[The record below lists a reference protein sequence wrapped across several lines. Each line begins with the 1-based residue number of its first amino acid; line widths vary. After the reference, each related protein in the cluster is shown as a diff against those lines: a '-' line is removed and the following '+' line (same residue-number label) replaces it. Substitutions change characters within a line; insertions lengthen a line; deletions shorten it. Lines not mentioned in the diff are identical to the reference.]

1 MRGIF
6 PETRKRWTDGLDF
19 GIEDTRNYYEQ
30 MYWCFGGDS
39 DAGGEGLSDEDI
51 DQDMQQDIAAAAYGY
66 DADEFG
72 YSPGFDPDNLS
83 DDQQTAVDASK
94 SISDA
99 AAFGQDAV
107 NAAQNAANNSPS
119 VSQAL
124 ANLSGMTVSGYA
136 PGQSQAQ
143 ARQQAIE
150 RAYAVDRVGNPVTS
164 NQGKGKVGRSFD
176 PVTGR
181 APTASEKSAI
191 QAAADIA
198 LDEKASGGFGL
209 GLSDSITG
217 DDTSDQGKDPDQ
229 TAAEFR
235 AAERARALSQG
246 LQLASPSLSA
256 ATDEILGR
264 PSASVAATPGV
275 MPASRSEAVSRALS
289 DVPSSILGRPDFGK
303 TNVFGIGQSL
313 VDNEL
318 VSRATAGDQT
328 ALDSLSPAQ
337 MEEALDARFRAQ
349 APVGIMSTPQATA
362 ANVLAG
368 IQGNI
373 AKAAENFTP
382 GVSQPGQ
389 DPNFF
394 SDLTQAAASAA
405 APGFRVDDIFT
416 SPRMDSA
423 LQTTAPATST
433 TAPGQLSSAEMSA
446 LDALAARGFEDETA
460 EMGLRAGDLTP
471 DQIADNI
478 AANTGYTDAG
488 LPRGLDFVTTPGG
501 VRASTNLAG
510 PTVKQAQEAP
520 GYLSTID
527 PVTGEVKEGFI
538 PGAVNF
544 AFGNPI
550 QQAYGFEIPD
560 YDPNNPDASTGQ
572 ITGVVSPPAMGLPG
586 PLAAGINFLTDLV
599 SPDPKTISSSSELLT
614 SMPSVYTG
622 FGPGSELGVQDP
634 DAGGR
639 TDPPK
644 APNDPCPPGYQMING
659 TCTPVDQEQEEDP
672 SSNFQI
678 NPVTGLPTLFAPFT
692 QATPFAGAN
701 PFALQP
707 YTPNQ
712 AQYIQ
717 EQRSG
722 LQALSPT
729 GAALGKQV

>member
-30 MYWCFGGDS
+30 MYWCFGGPSDS
-39 DAGGEGLSDEDI
+39 GGEGLSDEDI
-51 DQDMQQDIAAAAYGY
+51 DQDVQQDIAAAAYGY
-66 DADEFG
+66 GKDEFG

-83 DDQQTAVDASK
+83 EDQQTAVDASK

-124 ANLSGMTVSGYA
+124 ANLSGMNVSGYA

-150 RAYAVDRVGNPVTS
+150 RAYAVDRVGNPVTT
-164 NQGKGKVGRSFD
+164 NQGKGKVGRGFD

-181 APTASEKSAI
+181 APTRSEKSAI
-191 QAAADIA
+191 QAVADIA
-198 LDEKASGGFGL
+198 LDEKEAGGFGL

-235 AAERARALSQG
+235 AAEEARALSQG
-246 LQLASPSLSA
+246 LQMTSPSLSA
-256 ATDEILGR
+256 ATDEILGF
-264 PSASVAATPGV
+264 PG
-275 MPASRSEAVSRALS
+275 ELS
-289 DVPSSILGRPDFGK
+289 TPSSPVASAI
-303 TNVFGIGQSL
+303 QSQIN
-313 VDNEL
+313 DQI
-318 VSRATAGDQT
+318 AAKQAQDAKQQAAQQAQT
-328 ALDSLSPAQ
+328 AANLDSILAGLQNQAKITQPSSLPTSPFGPRAQ
-337 MEEALDARFRAQ
+337 EAQ

-362 ANVLAG
+362 ANVVGLPD
-368 IQGNI
+368 
-373 AKAAENFTP
+373 ELSTP
-382 GVSQPGQ
+382 AMS
-389 DPNFF
+389 
-394 SDLTQAAASAA
+394 ST
-405 APGFRVDDIFT
+405 
-416 SPRMDSA
+416 M
-423 LQTTAPATST
+423 APATST
-433 TAPGQLSSAEMSA
+433 SAPVADPNAPGQLSPGQLAA
-446 LDALAARGFEDETA
+446 LDANVPSLEDAETDVVAR
-460 EMGLRAGDLTP
+460 DLTDP
-471 DQIADNI
+471 NRP
-478 AANTGYTDAG
+478 GYQAG
-488 LPRGLDFVTTPGG
+488 LPTGLEFTTTPGG
-501 VRASTNLAG
+501 VRATTNLAG
-510 PTVKQAQEAP
+510 TTAAQRAEAP
-520 GYLSTID
+520 GFLSTID

-538 PGAVNF
+538 PGAVNMV
-544 AFGNPI
+544 FGNPI

-560 YDPNNPDASTGQ
+560 PTTGE
-572 ITGVVSPPAMGLPG
+572 ITGVVSPPAMSLPG
-586 PLAAGINFLTDLV
+586 PLAAGINFLADLV
-599 SPDPKTISSSSELLT
+599 SPDPTTLSSSEELLT

-622 FGPGSELGVQDP
+622 FGPGSELGAQDP

-644 APNDPCPPGYQMING
+644 APNDPCPPGFQMING
-659 TCTPVDQEQEEDP
+659 TCTPVDQREEDTGTD
-672 SSNFQI
+672 FQI
-678 NPVTGLPTLFAPFT
+678 NPVTGLPTLFNPFT

>member
-30 MYWCFGGDS
+30 MYWCFGGPSDS
-39 DAGGEGLSDEDI
+39 GGEGLSDEDI
-51 DQDMQQDIAAAAYGY
+51 DQDVQQDIAAAAYGY
-66 DADEFG
+66 GKDEFG

-83 DDQQTAVDASK
+83 EDQQTAVDASK

-124 ANLSGMTVSGYA
+124 ANLSGMNVSGYA

-150 RAYAVDRVGNPVTS
+150 RAYAVDRVGNPVTT
-164 NQGKGKVGRSFD
+164 NQGKGKVGRGFD

-181 APTASEKSAI
+181 APTRSEKSAI
-191 QAAADIA
+191 QAVADIA
-198 LDEKASGGFGL
+198 LDEKEAGGFGL

-235 AAERARALSQG
+235 AAEEARALSQG
-246 LQLASPSLSA
+246 LQMTSPSLSA
-256 ATDEILGR
+256 ATDEILGF
-264 PSASVAATPGV
+264 PG
-275 MPASRSEAVSRALS
+275 ELS
-289 DVPSSILGRPDFGK
+289 TPSSPVASAI
-303 TNVFGIGQSL
+303 QSQIN
-313 VDNEL
+313 DQI
-318 VSRATAGDQT
+318 AAKQAQDAKQQAAQQAQT
-328 ALDSLSPAQ
+328 AANLDSILAGLQNQAKITQPSSLPTSPFGPRAQ
-337 MEEALDARFRAQ
+337 EAQ

-362 ANVLAG
+362 ANVVGLPD
-368 IQGNI
+368 
-373 AKAAENFTP
+373 ELSTP
-382 GVSQPGQ
+382 AMS
-389 DPNFF
+389 
-394 SDLTQAAASAA
+394 ST
-405 APGFRVDDIFT
+405 
-416 SPRMDSA
+416 M
-423 LQTTAPATST
+423 APATST
-433 TAPGQLSSAEMSA
+433 SAPVADPNAPGQLSPGQLAA
-446 LDALAARGFEDETA
+446 LDANTPSLEDAETDVVAR
-460 EMGLRAGDLTP
+460 DLTDP
-471 DQIADNI
+471 NRP
-478 AANTGYTDAG
+478 GYQAG
-488 LPRGLDFVTTPGG
+488 LPTGLEFTTTPGG
-501 VRASTNLAG
+501 VRATTNLAG
-510 PTVKQAQEAP
+510 TTAAQRAEAP
-520 GYLSTID
+520 GFLSTID

-538 PGAVNF
+538 PGAVNMV
-544 AFGNPI
+544 FGNPI

-560 YDPNNPDASTGQ
+560 PTTGE
-572 ITGVVSPPAMGLPG
+572 ITGVVSPPAMSLPG
-586 PLAAGINFLTDLV
+586 PLAAGINFLADLV
-599 SPDPKTISSSSELLT
+599 SPDPTTLSSSEELLT

-622 FGPGSELGVQDP
+622 FGPGSELGAQDP

-644 APNDPCPPGYQMING
+644 APNDPCPPGFQMING
-659 TCTPVDQEQEEDP
+659 TCTPVDQREEDTGTD
-672 SSNFQI
+672 FQI
-678 NPVTGLPTLFAPFT
+678 NPVTGLPTLFNPFT

>member
-30 MYWCFGGDS
+30 MYWCFGGPSDS
-39 DAGGEGLSDEDI
+39 GGEGLSDEDI
-51 DQDMQQDIAAAAYGY
+51 DQDVQQDIAAAAYGY
-66 DADEFG
+66 GKDEFG

-83 DDQQTAVDASK
+83 EDQQTAVDASK

-124 ANLSGMTVSGYA
+124 ANLSGMNVSGYA

-150 RAYAVDRVGNPVTS
+150 RAYAVDRVGNPVTT
-164 NQGKGKVGRSFD
+164 NQGKGKVGRGFD

-181 APTASEKSAI
+181 APTRSEKSAI
-191 QAAADIA
+191 QAVADIA
-198 LDEKASGGFGL
+198 LDEKEAGGFGL

-235 AAERARALSQG
+235 AAEEARALSQG
-246 LQLASPSLSA
+246 LQMTSPSLSA
-256 ATDEILGR
+256 ATDEILGF
-264 PSASVAATPGV
+264 PG
-275 MPASRSEAVSRALS
+275 ELS
-289 DVPSSILGRPDFGK
+289 TPSSPVASAI
-303 TNVFGIGQSL
+303 QSQIN
-313 VDNEL
+313 DQI
-318 VSRATAGDQT
+318 AAKQAQDAKQQAAQQAQT
-328 ALDSLSPAQ
+328 AANLDSILAGLQNQAKITQPSSLPTSPFGPRAQ
-337 MEEALDARFRAQ
+337 EAQ

-362 ANVLAG
+362 ANVVGLPD
-368 IQGNI
+368 
-373 AKAAENFTP
+373 ELSTP
-382 GVSQPGQ
+382 AMS
-389 DPNFF
+389 
-394 SDLTQAAASAA
+394 ST
-405 APGFRVDDIFT
+405 
-416 SPRMDSA
+416 M
-423 LQTTAPATST
+423 APATST
-433 TAPGQLSSAEMSA
+433 TAPVADPNAPGQLSPGQLAA
-446 LDALAARGFEDETA
+446 LDANTPSLEDAETDVVAR
-460 EMGLRAGDLTP
+460 DLTDP
-471 DQIADNI
+471 NRP
-478 AANTGYTDAG
+478 GYQAG
-488 LPRGLDFVTTPGG
+488 LPTGLEFTTTPGG
-501 VRASTNLAG
+501 VKATTNLAG

-538 PGAVNF
+538 PGAVNMV
-544 AFGNPI
+544 FGNPI

-560 YDPNNPDASTGQ
+560 PTTGE
-572 ITGVVSPPAMGLPG
+572 ITGVVSPPAMSLPG
-586 PLAAGINFLTDLV
+586 PLAAGINFLADLV
-599 SPDPKTISSSSELLT
+599 SPDPTTLSSSEELLT

-622 FGPGSELGVQDP
+622 FGPGSELGAQDP

-644 APNDPCPPGYQMING
+644 APNDPCPPGFQMING
-659 TCTPVDQEQEEDP
+659 TCTPVDQREEDTGTD
-672 SSNFQI
+672 FQI
-678 NPVTGLPTLFAPFT
+678 NPVTGLPTLFNPFT